1 MKKFEGVLLCS
12 DLDGTLLKNDK
23 TISKEN
29 LEAIDYFQ
37 QEGGYFTFVT
47 GRVPLCVKDIL
58 ETVRPN
64 CPIGCINGGGIYDH
78 VAGKYLWIEE
88 LSKEVMDLVAYAER
102 EVPEIGIQINTFEN
116 IYFCRENLAMEY
128 FRLLTGTPNLVC
140 EYRDVTEPVAKILF
154 GDHRE
159 EIILK
164 LQQTLVS
171 HPQSRN
177 YDFIRSEKSLYEIL
191 PKGVHKGTALLKLTE
206 ILGPDKNKT
215 IAVGDY
221 NNDIG
226 MIKAAKAGFAV
237 ANARPEVKAIADFET
252 VSNEEHAIADIIN
265 RLDMGGVL

>member
-1 MKKFEGVLLCS
+1 MKKFEGILLCT

-29 LEAIDYFQ
+29 LEAIAYFQ
-37 QEGGYFTFVT
+37 KEGGYFTFIT

-58 ETVRPN
+58 EMVQPN
-64 CPIGCINGGGIYDH
+64 CPIGCINGGGVYDY

-88 LSKEVMDLVAYAER
+88 LSKEVMELVAYAEQ
-102 EVPEIGIQINTFEN
+102 EIPEIGFQVNTFDN
-116 IYFCRENLAMEY
+116 IYFCRENSAMEH
-128 FRLLTGTPNLVC
+128 FRLVTGTPNLVC
-140 EYRDVTEPVAKILF
+140 EYRDVKEPVAKILF

-159 EIILK
+159 ENILK
-164 LQQTLVS
+164 LQRILTE
-171 HPQSRN
+171 HPLGKQ
-177 YDFIRSEKSLYEIL
+177 YDFIRSEKNLYEIL
-191 PKGVHKGTALLKLTE
+191 PKGISKGTALLKVAE
-206 ILGPDKNKT
+206 ILGVDMDKT

-221 NNDIG
+221 NNDIQ

-237 ANARPEVKAIADFET
+237 ANARPEVKEIADFIT